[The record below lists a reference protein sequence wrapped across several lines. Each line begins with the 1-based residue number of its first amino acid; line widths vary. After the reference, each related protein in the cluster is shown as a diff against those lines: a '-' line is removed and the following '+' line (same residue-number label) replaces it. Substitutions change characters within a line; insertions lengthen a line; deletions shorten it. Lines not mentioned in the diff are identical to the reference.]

1 MRGTFAGA
9 RGCSQ
14 RGNLGAPDRRW
25 PSPLSVTS
33 LSCRLPIAPGAPCY
47 VLRVPARIL
56 AAAAL
61 TFSLARPH
69 AVGAQ
74 ELGGDATDDP
84 PEKSKGSSHNLAFT
98 IVPGPTYN
106 PSLGWG
112 LMVIPLAMYDVD
124 PEDKVSPGSTTGL
137 FGLATTNG
145 SWAAGF
151 QQKLYLA
158 QDTWRL
164 KAMAGVVSVN
174 QRFYGYGGNP
184 GSNFINMTMEAG
196 FATAE
201 GLYKVLPGAYAGL
214 QLAYRQSR
222 FLGQGSDASAILDAA
237 GINQTWVRNFLPALR
252 FDYDTR
258 DSQTAPWSGLLTEFT
273 FKGASEALGSSNSY
287 TRISVIYSQ
296 FHALDAPK
304 HHVLAWNVNVQG
316 GFGDV
321 PFDEYP
327 DVGGHKGLRGYLR
340 GQFTDKNMVTAQ
352 AEWRWGF
359 WHRMGTVLFAGVGKV
374 FPAWDD
380 IHAAELLPS
389 VGFGLRFD
397 AIPERRMHAR
407 FDFAWGK
414 EGGTVYFS
422 VGEAF

>member
-1 MRGTFAGA
+1 V
-9 RGCSQ
+9 
-14 RGNLGAPDRRW
+14 N
-25 PSPLSVTS
+25 
-33 LSCRLPIAPGAPCY
+33 RLP
-47 VLRVPARIL
+47 ARL
-56 AAAAL
+56 VAAAAL
-61 TFSLARPH
+61 SVSLAGPYP
-69 AVGAQ
+69 AGAEDQ
-74 ELGGDATDDP
+74 PGGAIAGDPDP
-84 PEKSKGSSHNLAFT
+84 PKDGGHNFAFT

-112 LMVIPLAMYDVD
+112 LMLIPLAMYDVD
-124 PEDKVSPGSTTGL
+124 PKDKVSPGSTTGL
-137 FGLATTNG
+137 FGMYTENG
-145 SWAAGF
+145 SWAAGL

-164 KAMAGVVSVN
+164 KGMAGVVSVN
-174 QRFYGYGGNP
+174 QRFYGFGGNP
-184 GSNFINMTMEAG
+184 GDQFINTTMEAV
-196 FATAE
+196 FALAE

-214 QLAYRQSR
+214 QLSYRQSR
-222 FLGQGSDASAILDAA
+222 FLGKGDDADAILDAA
-237 GINQTWVRNFLPALR
+237 GINRSWIYNFLPALR

-258 DSQTAPWSGLLTEFT
+258 DSQTAPWSGLYIEST
-273 FKGASEALGSSNSY
+273 FKGASEALGSTDTY
-287 TRISVIYSQ
+287 ARISIIYSQ
-296 FHALDAPK
+296 FAALDAMK

-327 DVGGHKGLRGYLR
+327 DVGGHKALRGYLR

-359 WHRMGTVLFAGVGKV
+359 WHRLGTVVFAGVGKV
-374 FPAWDD
+374 FPAWDE
-380 IHAAELLPS
+380 IHTVELLPS
-389 VGFGLRFD
+389 IGVGLRID
-397 AIPERRMHAR
+397 VIPERRMHAR